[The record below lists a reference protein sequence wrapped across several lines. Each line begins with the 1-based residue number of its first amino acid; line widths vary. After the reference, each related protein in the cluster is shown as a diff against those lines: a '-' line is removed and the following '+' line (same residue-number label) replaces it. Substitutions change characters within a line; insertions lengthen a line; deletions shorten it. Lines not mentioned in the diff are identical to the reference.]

1 MKITDVRAY
10 VVDPRLPR
18 YDTDPWQYTFV
29 TVHTDEGITG
39 WGECSST
46 PRRGSFLTAR
56 GVEAVRDA
64 LVGEDPT
71 DIDRLWHK
79 LYRRYTYMGARGF
92 PTTVISGIDIALWD
106 IKGKALGRP
115 IYDLLG
121 GRFRDDVRV
130 YANGW
135 FFDCST
141 PEQYAA
147 AAAETVAAGHDAL
160 KLDPFLEMV
169 PFHTQYVDGQISA
182 RGEQLGYDIVAA
194 IREAVGPHVEILIDA
209 HGHYNVASA
218 IRIGNNLFEQSAI
231 GWFEEPVPPESYQAL
246 RQVRENTSAPIC
258 VGERLFTR
266 FEFVPIF
273 EQRLADYVMP
283 DVVWTGGISELR
295 KIATM
300 AETYYVPISPHN
312 AQGPGQILA
321 GAHVS
326 MVTPNFYRLE
336 HCTSFIPMNDAFL
349 TEPQGFH
356 GNLITLNGKPG
367 LGVDLDM
374 DAVRERLHPDW
385 EWPGD

>member
-10 VVDPRLPR
+10 VVDPGLPGII
-18 YDTDPWQYTFV
+18 DDPWQYTFL
-29 TVHTDEGITG
+29 TIHTDEGITG
-39 WGECSST
+39 WGESSSV
-46 PRRGSFLTAR
+46 PRRGSFLTAH
-56 GVEAVRDA
+56 GVEAVREA
-64 LVGEDPT
+64 LIGEDPA
-71 DIDRLWHK
+71 DIERLWHK
-79 LYRRYTYMGARGF
+79 LFRRYTYLGSRGF

-121 GRFRDDVRV
+121 GRLRDDIRT

-135 FFDCST
+135 FFGCST
-141 PEQYAA
+141 PEEYAEA
-147 AAAETVAAGHDAL
+147 ARKTIATGHDAL
-160 KLDPFLEMV
+160 KLDPFLEMM
-169 PFHTQYVDGQISA
+169 PLHTGYVDGQISA
-182 RGEQLGYDIVAA
+182 EGEQLGYDIVAA

-209 HGHYNVASA
+209 HGHYNVATA
-218 IRIGNNLFEQSAI
+218 IRLANNLYEQSRI

-246 RQVRENTSAPIC
+246 RQVRENTNAPTC

-266 FEFVPIF
+266 YEFVPVF

-300 AETYYVPISPHN
+300 AEAYYVPISPHD

-321 GAHVS
+321 GAHV
-326 MVTPNFYRLE
+326 MMATPNFYRLE
-336 HCTSFIPMNDAFL
+336 HCTQFIPMNDAFL
-349 TEPQGFH
+349 TGPQGFH
-356 GNLITLNGKPG
+356 DNVITLNGKPG

-374 DAVRERLHPDW
+374 DVVKERLHPDW
-385 EWPGD
+385 EWPGP